1 MHCWFLSHAVAL
13 CQCRY
18 PCTFISLQVNWQ
30 SKQWELSRVEVH
42 KERYDGPYKGQ
53 MDLCGC
59 GGGMPVSVGHGSAML
74 CGLEGA

>member
-1 MHCWFLSHAVAL
+1 M
-13 CQCRY
+13 
-18 PCTFISLQVNWQ
+18 
-30 SKQWELSRVEVH
+30 H